1 MVLSRTQA
9 RGHGLAVHARIWLT
23 IMLAGLLPL
32 PAGAASYRV
41 QPGENLSVIAA
52 RFGLGLGAVRAA
64 NPGLRDPDHL
74 RAGSQLQLPPQVRPA
89 TRYRVR
95 AGQNLSV
102 IASGLGLTV
111 GQLLRANPDLKPDA
125 ALWVG
130 RVLNVP
136 ARRVEVQAG
145 GSQAPRPART
155 TQAATV
161 RQAALG
167 VRGRPD
173 WLWPLAGPVSSGFGG
188 RSLEGQ
194 QETHYGV
201 DIVAPLGALVRVAR
215 AGRVLESRADY
226 ARGWGWTV
234 IVDHGDGWHTRYA
247 HLSVN
252 LTRQGEW
259 VVRGQ
264 PIGRVG
270 DTGRST
276 GPHLHYGTYLNGV
289 PRDPETLR

>member
-1 MVLSRTQA
+1 VRNVTT
-9 RGHGLAVHARIWLT
+9 RGWLAVT
-23 IMLAGLLPL
+23 LAALLSV
-32 PAGAASYRV
+32 PAGAASYQV

-52 RFGLGLGAVRAA
+52 RLGLGLGALRAA
-64 NPGLRDPDHL
+64 NPALRDPDQL
-74 RAGSQLQLPPQVRPA
+74 RAGTRLALPRQVRPA

-111 GQLLRANPDLKPDA
+111 GQLLRANPGLTPDA

-130 RVLNVP
+130 RLLNVP
-136 ARRVEVQAG
+136 ARRVEAQS
-145 GSQAPRPART
+145 SQARVGQKQVGQK
-155 TQAATV
+155 QAARPV
-161 RQAALG
+161 RVPQTASLQRASVDAASRTG
-167 VRGRPD
+167 
-173 WLWPLAGPVSSGFGG
+173 WLWPLAGPISSGFGG

-201 DIVAPLGALVRVAR
+201 DIVAPVGALVRVAR

-247 HLSVN
+247 HLSAN
-252 LTRQGEW
+252 LTRAREW